1 MCNLPS
7 MPQFQQLQTAPVCP
21 FPTDALPPL
30 MKNAISYLQNSGK
43 IPVELAANAVLA
55 AVSLACQPLIE
66 VFNPH
71 TNIEEHC
78 TLNILTLAQSGTGKS
93 SVSKQVMKPFDE
105 FRERL
110 TKYHVSKL
118 STYRENYAVW
128 KNKYRA
134 LENNLRD
141 AVKKDDYVY
150 EAQAALKSHTSIEP
164 AKPVQPTIIYND
176 TSISALI
183 TGLNEYPFAGLVS
196 DEASNF
202 FDKRLKD
209 NLAFLNK
216 AWDGDTYE
224 FRRSNHEPLSF
235 RPTLT
240 VSLMMQPFLFLDFM
254 KKDGDK
260 ALESGFLSRFLF
272 TNIYQNS
279 LLSSGIMGH
288 RHCSSF
294 FTRDESA
301 LTCFHNQISK
311 LLEKQEKHIHS
322 GQREK
327 TVLKLSPEAEFFWE
341 NMRDSWLAL
350 TLSVNAWFHIRPM
363 VLKANTNMLRIA
375 ALFSYFTDQEADIIS
390 LDVITQASMIMAWY
404 LNHTASWFYQF
415 TDEYKFQQDVQELV
429 QWIHQKFLST
439 NGLPFKKNDVIKY
452 GPNRFRRSEKLEP
465 LLNWIISTG
474 NFAYIKKSPS
484 HTATYITWRMPTGY
498 YAPLFDETMN
508 IQQHPSQGPSPF
520 N

>member
-1 MCNLPS
+1 
-7 MPQFQQLQTAPVCP
+7 MPQFQQLQTASVCP

-43 IPVELAANAVLA
+43 IPAELAANAVLA

-78 TLNILTLAQSGTGKS
+78 ALNILTLAQSGTGKS

-110 TKYHVSKL
+110 TKYHVGKL
-118 STYRENYAVW
+118 STYREDYAVW
-128 KNKYRA
+128 KNKYKA

-141 AVKKDDYVY
+141 AVKKDDYVD
-150 EAQAALKSHTSIEP
+150 EAQAALKSHVSIEP
-164 AKPVQPTIIYND
+164 TKPVLPTFVYND

-209 NLAFLNK
+209 NMAFLNK

-235 RPTLT
+235 KPTLT
-240 VSLMMQPFLFLDFM
+240 VSLMMQPSLFLDFM

-272 TNIYQNS
+272 TNIHQNS
-279 LLSSGIMGH
+279 FLSSGITGH
-288 RHCSSF
+288 RYCSNPV
-294 FTRDESA
+294 TRDELA
-301 LTCFHNQISK
+301 LTHFHNQINK
-311 LLEKQEKHIHS
+311 LLEKQREHILS

-327 TVLKLSPEAEFFWE
+327 MVLRLSSEAEIYWE
-341 NMRDSWLAL
+341 NLRDSWLAL
-350 TLSVNAWFHIRPM
+350 TLQGNAWFHIKPM

-375 ALFSYFTDQEADIIS
+375 ALFSYFTVQETDIIS

-415 TDEYKFQQDVQELV
+415 TDEHKFQQDVQELC
-429 QWIHQKFLST
+429 QWINQKFISI

-452 GPNRFRRSEKLEP
+452 GPNKFRRSEKLEP

-474 NFAYIKKSPS
+474 ILAYIKKSPS
-484 HTATYITWRMPTGY
+484 HPAIYITWRMPNGY
-498 YAPLFDETMN
+498 YAQFFDETIN
-508 IQQHPSQGPSPF
+508 TYPPSSQGPYMLH
-520 N
+520 